1 MIVMQILKI
10 VLPLVLEVF
19 LIACGAFFSSTE
31 TGYTSLSRIAVRQM
45 RKNKEPKADQVA
57 SLRSNLD
64 RLIST
69 ALVGTNFVTTLISSV
84 ATAYAVAVFGPSSV
98 TYATAVVTIL
108 VIIFS
113 EIVPKTYAAMRP
125 KETAQHSALPILV
138 LQKILFPVIWF
149 FDQLSRFI
157 NFVEKHIVKQSR
169 PLVTS
174 EELRTLLDVGKNEG
188 TLEEVETKMLVR
200 LFDFSDIRVKD
211 IMRHRSFVKY
221 VSVDET
227 YENVLDIFKAGFSRI
242 PVYKE
247 SEECV
252 VGVLHYKSVLFAD
265 KAITESRDF
274 VRICMHPVVVVPE
287 TISALELLHKFKKV
301 KDNFAVVLN
310 EYGSNAGIV
319 TMDDI
324 LCEVFG
330 RITDENGE
338 SEVAPEKRIT
348 VVNSYEFIVPGDM
361 RLDDFNDVLKMNLD
375 SDHFDTLGGWL
386 LERFDELP
394 FVGAAYR
401 GNGAIFIVE
410 DQSARRIQSV
420 RIKLLHQSEQ
430 RKAP

>member
-1 MIVMQILKI
+1 MQILKI

-149 FDQLSRFI
+149 FDQLSHFI